1 MLQSILVL
9 LMLLAPLQAADHFK
23 KDRPTLQVD
32 VDEVVNPAVTRIS
45 RNSMASYLDG
55 YGVVV
60 VLEVLLELPPNP
72 FSSPKTGEQL
82 RSSVER
88 RQKEIKEKVSEF
100 LKQRIVKIESVGP
113 TESLTVVVHMLNVTR
128 ADAPD
133 LPSQLV
139 ISVRK
144 DAPTQVNI
152 KEF

>member
-1 MLQSILVL
+1 MLNSILVL
-9 LMLLAPLQAADHFK
+9 FMLLAPPQAADHFK
-23 KDRPTLQVD
+23 KDRMTLQAD
-32 VDEVVNPAVTRIS
+32 VDEVVNPAVARITRD
-45 RNSMASYLDG
+45 SMASYLDG

-60 VLEVLLELPPNP
+60 VLEVTLELPPNP
-72 FSSPKTGEQL
+72 FSSPKTGGQL

-88 RQKEIKEKVSEF
+88 RQKDIKEKVSEF
-100 LKQRIVKIESVGP
+100 LKQRVVKTESVGA

-128 ADAPD
+128 ADVPD
-133 LPSQLV
+133 LPTQLV